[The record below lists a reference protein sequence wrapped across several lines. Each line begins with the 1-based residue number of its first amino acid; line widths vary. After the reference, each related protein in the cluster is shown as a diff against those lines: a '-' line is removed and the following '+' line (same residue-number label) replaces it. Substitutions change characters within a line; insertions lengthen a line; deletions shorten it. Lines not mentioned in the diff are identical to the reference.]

1 MKLIITESQYKKL
14 TFDDIVKEA
23 EKYNS
28 KTEFRN
34 GNVTAYNLAI
44 KLGVLSELFPE
55 RKQREPKWNYE
66 TISQEAKKYKGRR
79 DFSVNNPTAYG
90 YARKLNILDDL
101 FGEKLHKFWTYDELK
116 KESSK
121 YKTRS
126 EFLKGSPKAY
136 YSSYEY
142 GLLDDFFPKL
152 ADDVNVKQKLFD
164 NPIFSVRKIK
174 DSTTGKEY
182 LGGEVRWI
190 NDTGDKLIRFS
201 MNYGPKSRF
210 PQLMD
215 TPNRDEIIKNKIRD
229 YILKRNLL

>member
-90 YARKLNILDDL
+90 MPVNLIYLTIYLVKNYIN
-101 FGEKLHKFWTYDELK
+101 FGLM
-116 KESSK
+116 
-121 YKTRS
+121 
-126 EFLKGSPKAY
+126 
-136 YSSYEY
+136 
-142 GLLDDFFPKL
+142 
-152 ADDVNVKQKLFD
+152 
-164 NPIFSVRKIK
+164 
-174 DSTTGKEY
+174 
-182 LGGEVRWI
+182 
-190 NDTGDKLIRFS
+190 
-201 MNYGPKSRF
+201 MN
-210 PQLMD
+210 
-215 TPNRDEIIKNKIRD
+215 
-229 YILKRNLL
+229 